1 MIGIEFEYNINY
13 TNIFKT
19 LLKNIN
25 LDNYEWEIAELDAC
39 TKNGKDISQMFSNDI
54 RKIVKSKEDYMT
66 MFANIRVYPQRS
78 EISSIDNYEDF
89 VNSECELI
97 ILIYDVGEFEI
108 YFKKNELKE
117 QILKNI
123 KELKINYTE
132 KTTENDGRTEM
143 YVF

>member
-1 MIGIEFEYNINY
+1 MIGIEFKYSVYY

-25 LDNYEWEIAELDAC
+25 LDNYEWEIVELDAS
-39 TKNGKDISQMFSNDI
+39 TKNNEDIEQICSKDI
-54 RKIVKSKEDYMT
+54 RKIVNSKEEYVT
-66 MFANIRVYPQRS
+66 MFANIRTYPRKS
-78 EISSIDNYEDF
+78 KISIIDNYEDF
-89 VNSECELI
+89 VQSECELI

-108 YFKKNELKE
+108 YFKENELKE

-123 KELKINYTE
+123 KELKIDYTE
-132 KTTENDGRTEM
+132 KTPENDGRTEM